1 MNNIIGE
8 TDRGVLD
15 AQQAHWQTTFMSQT
29 EMFGVEPSYAARQ
42 AAALFG
48 ENGQKKILELGS
60 GQERITRFFLQRG
73 FEVFALDYST
83 PGLEELR
90 RKASRGCGEFMK
102 RYRSEV

>member
-15 AQQAHWQTTFMSQT
+15 APQAHWQTTFMSQT
-29 EMFGVEPSYAARQ
+29 EMFGVEPSYATRQ
-42 AAALFG
+42 AAALFREEG
-48 ENGQKKILELGS
+48 RKRILELGS
-60 GQERITRFFLQRG
+60 GEGRDTLFFLQRG

-90 RKASRGCGEFMK
+90 RKAARGCGEFMK